1 MELKQYVST
10 LWEWKWLIVLAT
22 IVAAVSSYWATARM
36 PRVYKTTT
44 TLMVGQV
51 IQSANPTGQDFWT
64 SEQLAESYAQLVCR
78 QPILEATIDALG
90 LDMWWGSLAERVNA
104 HAIARTQLLKICVA
118 DTDPQRAKI
127 IADEIARQ
135 LILRSPTP
143 SDTEQEEHR
152 QFVSQQLKDLKAKI
166 EETEDQIDEL
176 EQKLALETSARGIQD
191 IRNQIAALQMKINTW
206 QGNYA
211 ELLGFYEGSRIN
223 YLSVVEPA
231 TVPTTPFSPKVKSN
245 VLLAATIGFVL
256 AAGAAFLLEYLDDTI
271 KTGEDVERI
280 LQMSTLGTI
289 ARIPSIKGS
298 NNHLI
303 TKNHPRALVSEAYRV
318 LRTNIQFSS
327 LDNPSTTLLVTSAG
341 PLEGKTTTAANLAI
355 TMAQAGKRVV
365 LADTDLRRPAIH
377 NLFGVP
383 NDQGLTS
390 LLLDENL
397 ELDDV
402 LADSGV
408 EGLRV
413 LTSGPLPP
421 NPAELLGSPQMRRLI
436 QRIRAQTEVVI
447 FDSPPILAVAD
458 ASILGSQCDGTLLV
472 VDAGKTRSDVAKR
485 GKETLDRIG
494 VNLLGVVLNKLS
506 HRHADGYYYYLT
518 ESGHER
524 RWWKK
529 VSTALQWGKKK

>member
-1 MELKQYVST
+1 MELKQYVSA
-10 LWEWKWLIVLAT
+10 LWRWSWLIALAT
-22 IVAAVSSYWATARM
+22 IIAAVSSYWATSQM

-51 IQSANPTGQDFWT
+51 IQSTNPTGQDFWT
-64 SEQLAESYAQLVCR
+64 SEQLAESYVQLVRR
-78 QPILEATIDALG
+78 QPILQATIDALG
-90 LDMWWGSLAERVNA
+90 LDMWWGSLAGRVNA
-104 HAIARTQLLKICVA
+104 YALARTQLLQISVA

-127 IADEIARQ
+127 IADELARQ

-152 QFVSQQLKDLKAKI
+152 QFVSQQLTDLKAEI

-176 EQKLALETSARGIQD
+176 EQKLAVETSARGIQD
-191 IRNQIAALQMKINTW
+191 IQNQIVALQMKINTW

-211 ELLGFYEGSRIN
+211 SLLDFYGGSRIN

-231 TVPTTPFSPKVKSN
+231 IVPTTPFSPKTKSN
-245 VLLAATIGFVL
+245 VLVAATIGFVL

-271 KTGEDVERI
+271 KTDEDVERV
-280 LQMSTLGTI
+280 LQTSTLGAI
-289 ARIPSIKGS
+289 ARIQPIKEPGD
-298 NNHLI
+298 HLI
-303 TKNHPRALVSEAYRV
+303 ARNHPRAPISEAYRV
-318 LRTNIQFSS
+318 LRTNLQFSNLS
-327 LDNPSTTLLVTSAG
+327 NPASTVLVTSAG
-341 PLEGKTTTAANLAI
+341 PREGKTTTAANLAI

-365 LADTDLRRPAIH
+365 LADTDLRRPAMH
-377 NLFGVP
+377 NFFGVP

-390 LLLDENL
+390 LLLDEGL

-421 NPAELLGSPQMRRLI
+421 NPADLLGSPQMERLI
-436 QRIRAQTEVVI
+436 QRIRDQSEVVI

-458 ASILGSQCDGTLLV
+458 ASILGAQCDGTLLV
-472 VDAGKTRSDVAKR
+472 VDTGKTRSDVAKR
-485 GKETLDRIG
+485 GKETLDKIG

-506 HRHADGYYYYLT
+506 RRRGGGYYDYYYST
-518 ESGHER
+518 EGGGEKR
-524 RWWKK
+524 RRKK
-529 VSTALQWGKKK
+529 S